1 MNRYD
6 LKEYLGI
13 VVDMEKHI
21 YLQKR
26 ALSTCRA
33 KIKTLGQP
41 TALTEPHQPEVQ
53 TEFPFPFALMG
64 GIVGAILFGILF
76 RIFGGRFRD
85 GLDPGFVIGAVLG
98 FWSAVKENRSKI
110 QAAQRAYDTAW
121 SQYNTSLSR
130 DNARVQTELRQ
141 KACLE
146 SMASQLHAELAQS
159 QQRLEQIYSYGVIYP
174 KYRNFVMVSSLYE
187 YICAGRCDTLEGH
200 EGAYNILET
209 EIRLDHIITQLDRVI
224 FLLNRIQDHQYLLY
238 SAIQEANQHAAQ
250 LLESS
255 FQIADRVQRLNQQ
268 GDNLNGKISQLQ
280 KTSALTAYCAERTRK
295 ELHYMNRMNDL
306 NGRNAGSFF
315 DRPPH

>member
-13 VVDMEKHI
+13 VVDMEKNI
-21 YLQKR
+21 YLQKQ
-26 ALSTCRA
+26 AFSICKK
-33 KIKTLGQP
+33 KIGSLGHP
-41 TALTEPHQPEVQ
+41 TALATPTQPKVQ
-53 TEFPFPFALMG
+53 TESLPAAFLSG
-64 GIVGAILFGILF
+64 GFGGAILFGILF
-76 RIFGGRFRD
+76 HVFGSRFRD
-85 GLDPGFVIGAVLG
+85 GLDPGFLIGGIFLLWAT
-98 FWSAVKENRSKI
+98 VKDNRSNI
-110 QAAQRAYDTAW
+110 RAAQQTYDTAW
-121 SQYNTSLSR
+121 SQYNVSLSK
-130 DNARVQTELRQ
+130 DKARVQKELRQ

-146 SMASQLHAELAQS
+146 SMARQLYAELAQS

-209 EIRLDHIITQLDRVI
+209 EIRLNYIIIQLDRVI
-224 FLLNRIQDHQYLLY
+224 SLLNQIKDHQYLLY

-255 FQIADRVQRLNQQ
+255 LQIAGRVQQLNKQ
-268 GDNLNGKISQLQ
+268 GDDLNGKISQLQ
-280 KTSALTAYCAERTRK
+280 KTAALTAYHAERTRK

-306 NGRNAGSFF
+306 VGRSTGSLF
-315 DRPPH
+315 DRPPN